1 MAFERN
7 QRYFFRPYKILK
19 ISRLN
24 DNVTEYNNAFNL
36 MNIQF
41 VTVHFLDSVI
51 FKNLISQNI
60 PGE

>member
-1 MAFERN
+1 MAYLLKEIRDM
-7 QRYFFRPYKILK
+7 FFVRYKILK

-51 FKNLISQNI
+51 F
-60 PGE
+60 